1 MRQPRQASVFF
12 ILVTIFLDILG
23 IGLIIPVL
31 PELVGIFTEGD
42 TQTAYLYGVLV
53 SVYALMQFLFAPVFG
68 ALSDRF
74 GRRPIILSSLF
85 GYGLDY
91 LLLAVAPSLA
101 WLVVA
106 RIVSGIM
113 GANITTANA
122 YIADVSTDETRG
134 RNFGLIGA
142 AFGLGFV
149 FGPALGGLLGDVNLR
164 LPFYAAAGLVF
175 VNFLYGLFVLPE
187 SLPKDKRRAF
197 NIRQAN
203 PIGGLGLLGRYPLVA
218 GMAFAFVFFNLAQLG
233 LQTVWVLYT
242 GYRFGWSAFENGLT
256 LALVGVMTALVQVG
270 LTQRVIRRF
279 GERRTILIGLT
290 VSCVSFVLYG
300 LSSQPWMML
309 ATIVVGSLGG
319 VAFPAIQSFIA
330 GQVRPEE
337 QGATQG
343 ALTSL
348 QSLASIV
355 GPVASTAVFGYFT
368 SPDAPFRLPGATFLA
383 GAVLIAITLTMV
395 SRLFSRHPDAGGAPP
410 QNVTATP

>member
-1 MRQPRQASVFF
+1 MRRPRQASVFF

-31 PELVGIFTEGD
+31 PALVGEFTVGD

-74 GRRPIILSSLF
+74 GRRPIILSSLL

-91 LLLAVAPSLA
+91 LLLALAPSLA

-134 RNFGLIGA
+134 RNFGFIGA

-164 LPFYAAAGLVF
+164 LPFYAAAGLVL

-187 SLPKDKRRAF
+187 SLPKEKRRAF

-203 PIGGLGLLGRYPLVA
+203 PIGGLGQLGKYPVVA

-242 GYRFGWSAFENGLT
+242 GYRFGWDAFENGLT

-279 GERRTILIGLT
+279 GERRTILMGLT
-290 VSCVSFVLYG
+290 VSCVSFLLYG

-368 SPDAPFRLPGATFLA
+368 SADAPFALPGATFLA
-383 GAVLIAITLTMV
+383 GAVLILITLVMV
-395 SRLFSRHPDAGGAPP
+395 SRLFSRYPGGDNTPP

>member
-1 MRQPRQASVFF
+1 MRRPRQASVFF

-31 PELVGIFTEGD
+31 PALVGEFTVGD

-74 GRRPIILSSLF
+74 GRRPIVLSSLL

-106 RIVSGIM
+106 RVVSGIM

-134 RNFGLIGA
+134 RNFGFIGA

-164 LPFYAAAGLVF
+164 LPFYAAAGLVL

-187 SLPKDKRRAF
+187 SLPKEKRRAF

-203 PIGGLGLLGRYPLVA
+203 PIGGLGQLGKYPVVA

-242 GYRFGWSAFENGLT
+242 GYRFGWDAFENGLT

-279 GERRTILIGLT
+279 GERRTILMGLT
-290 VSCVSFVLYG
+290 VSCVSFLLYG

-368 SPDAPFRLPGATFLA
+368 SADAPFALPGATFLA
-383 GAVLIAITLTMV
+383 GAVLILITLVMV
-395 SRLFSRHPDAGGAPP
+395 SRLFSRYPGSGSTPP

>member
-31 PELVGIFTEGD
+31 PELVGVFTVDD

-53 SVYALMQFLFAPVFG
+53 SIYALMQFLFAPVFG

-74 GRRPIILSSLF
+74 GRRPIILSSLL

-149 FGPALGGLLGDVNLR
+149 FGPALGGLLGDVDLR
-164 LPFYAAAGLVF
+164 LPFFAAAGLVF

-187 SLPKDKRRAF
+187 SLPEDRRRPF
-197 NIRQAN
+197 NLRQAN
-203 PIGGLGLLGRYPLVA
+203 PVGGLGQLGRYPVVA

-242 GYRFGWSAFENGLT
+242 GYRFGWDASQNGLT

-279 GERRTILIGLT
+279 GERRTILMGLT

-300 LSSQPWMML
+300 LSSQGWMML

-355 GPVASTAVFGYFT
+355 GPILSTAVFGYFT
-368 SPDAPFRLPGATFLA
+368 SPGAPFRLPGATFLA
-383 GAVLIAITLTMV
+383 GAVLILVTLTMV
-395 SRLFSRHPDAGGAPP
+395 SRLFSRHPDTGGASPR
-410 QNVTATP
+410 NVTATP

>member
-1 MRQPRQASVFF
+1 MRRPRQASVFF

-31 PELVGIFTEGD
+31 PALVGEFTVGD

-74 GRRPIILSSLF
+74 GRRPIVLSSLL

-134 RNFGLIGA
+134 RNFGFIGA

-164 LPFYAAAGLVF
+164 LPFYAAAGLVL

-187 SLPKDKRRAF
+187 SLPKEKRRAF

-203 PIGGLGLLGRYPLVA
+203 PIGGLGQLGKYPVVA

-242 GYRFGWSAFENGLT
+242 GYRFGWDAFENGLT
-256 LALVGVMTALVQVG
+256 LALVGVMTAIVQVG

-279 GERRTILIGLT
+279 GERRTILMGLA
-290 VSCVSFVLYG
+290 VSCASFVLYG
-300 LSSQPWMML
+300 LASQGWMML

-368 SPDAPFRLPGATFLA
+368 SADAPFALPGATFLA
-383 GAVLIAITLTMV
+383 GAVLILITLVMV
-395 SRLFSRHPDAGGAPP
+395 SRLFSRYPGGDNTPP

>member
-31 PELVGIFTEGD
+31 PALVGEFTTGD

-74 GRRPIILSSLF
+74 GRRPIILSSLL

-91 LLLAVAPSLA
+91 LLLAVAPSLG

-134 RNFGLIGA
+134 RNFGFIGA

-164 LPFYAAAGLVF
+164 LPFYAAAALVL

-197 NIRQAN
+197 SIRQAN
-203 PIGGLGLLGRYPLVA
+203 PIGGLGQLGKYPVVA

-242 GYRFGWSAFENGLT
+242 GYRFGWDAFENGLT

-279 GERRTILIGLT
+279 GERRTILLGLA
-290 VSCVSFVLYG
+290 VSCASFVLYG
-300 LSSQPWMML
+300 LSSQGWMML

-368 SPDAPFRLPGATFLA
+368 SANAPFALPGATFLA
-383 GAVLIAITLTMV
+383 GAVLILVTLAMV
-395 SRLFSRHPDAGGAPP
+395 SRLFSRYPGTGGTPP

>member
-1 MRQPRQASVFF
+1 MFKARQASVYF
-12 ILVTIFLDILG
+12 ILVTIFLDVLG
-23 IGLIIPVL
+23 IGLILPVL
-31 PELVGIFTEGD
+31 PELVRVFAADES
-42 TQTAYLYGVLV
+42 QTAYLYGVLA
-53 SVYALMQFLFAPVFG
+53 SIYALMQFLFAPVFG

-91 LLLAVAPSLA
+91 LLLALAPGLV

-134 RNFGLIGA
+134 RNFGFIGA

-149 FGPALGGLLGDVNLR
+149 FGPALGGLLGSVSLR
-164 LPFYAAAGLVF
+164 LPFYVAAALVLL
-175 VNFLYGLFVLPE
+175 NFLYGLFVLPE
-187 SLPKDKRRAF
+187 SLPNDRRRPF
-197 NIRQAN
+197 SLKQAN
-203 PIGGLGLLGRYPLVA
+203 PIGGLGQLGKYPLVA
-218 GMAFAFVFFNLAQLG
+218 GMAFAFVFFNLARLG
-233 LQTVWVLYT
+233 MQTVWVLYT
-242 GYRFGWSAFENGLT
+242 GYRWGWGELSNGLT

-270 LTQRVIRRF
+270 LTQRVIKRF
-279 GERRTILIGLT
+279 GERRTILMGLA
-290 VSCVSFVLYG
+290 VSCISFALYG
-300 LSSQPWMML
+300 LSSQGWMML
-309 ATIVVGSLGG
+309 ATIVFASLGG

-330 GQVRPEE
+330 GRVRPEE

-355 GPVASTAVFGYFT
+355 GPVVSTAVFGYFT
-368 SPDAPFRLPGATFLA
+368 SPLAPFPLPGATFLL
-383 GAVLIAITLTMV
+383 GSVLILITLVMV
-395 SRLFSRHPDAGGAPP
+395 TRLFARHPAP
-410 QNVTATP
+410 QHAVGTPDGV